1 MNKSIKIISAFL
13 VALFLLLPMA
23 AMAAVPLAS
32 HVFVVVEENHSYSS
46 VVNNASM
53 PYLNSLIRRYGL
65 ATQYYANTHPSI
77 GNYLMMTTGKII
89 TNNDAFSGT
98 IPAYDDNIVKHLLS
112 AGKTWKS
119 YAEGLRWTG
128 YTGGDWNGYLKHHN
142 PFSYFPDVAGSTS
155 ERQNLVPFSPNFFSD
170 LNNGRL
176 PRYSFIVPNRYDDAH
191 DGTLGQA
198 DYWLKT
204 RIAPLISS
212 ATFQNNGLLIIL
224 FDEGYRSDTSH
235 GGGHV
240 TAVVVGP
247 RVRAGYRY
255 PYLAQHQNLLR
266 LTLEALGVTSYP
278 GAAATA
284 NDMVGIF

>member
-1 MNKSIKIISAFL
+1 M
-13 VALFLLLPMA
+13 
-23 AMAAVPLAS
+23 
-32 HVFVVVEENHSYSS
+32 
-46 VVNNASM
+46 
-53 PYLNSLIRRYGL
+53 
-65 ATQYYANTHPSI
+65 
-77 GNYLMMTTGKII
+77 
-89 TNNDAFSGT
+89 
-98 IPAYDDNIVKHLLS
+98 
-112 AGKTWKS
+112 
-119 YAEGLRWTG
+119 
-128 YTGGDWNGYLKHHN
+128 
-142 PFSYFPDVAGSTS
+142 
-155 ERQNLVPFSPNFFSD
+155 VPFSPNFFSD

-247 RVRAGYRY
+247 RVKAGYRY

-278 GAAATA
+278 GAAASA
-284 NDMVGIF
+284 NDMASIF